1 MDWKNVLRT
10 LAPTVATAL
19 GTPLAGGIVVALGE
33 LFGIAEPTQDKI
45 RAVIENGQLTG
56 EQISAIKQLEL
67 KLKAEEQERGFR
79 FTELEVRDRE
89 GARGRDV
96 ELVKAGKRNWRAD
109 GMFLLAVGMIIGL
122 VYAVWTT
129 PGLNEYVKG
138 IVTFLLGRFA
148 GYLDN
153 IYNFEFGTTRS
164 SQDKNLTIDRL
175 ATK

>member
-45 RAVIENGQLTG
+45 RSVIESGQLTG
-56 EQISAIKQLEL
+56 EQVSAIKQLEL
-67 KLKAEEQERGFR
+67 KLKGEEQERGFR
-79 FTELEVRDRE
+79 FAELEVRDRDA
-89 GARGRDV
+89 ARGRDV
-96 ELVKAGKRNWRAD
+96 ELAKTGKRNWRAD
-109 GMFLLAVGMIIGL
+109 LMFLLAVAVIVGL
-122 VYAVWTT
+122 VMAIWSA
-129 PGLNEYVKG
+129 PNLNEYMKG
-138 IVTFLLGRFA
+138 IVTLVLGRFL

-164 SQDKNLTIDRL
+164 SQDKNMTIDRL